1 MISIRLKSL
10 ILAAALSA
18 VSVPAFGQVDEG
30 QALLAA
36 GDARAAMVRFEKAV
50 RRSPEDMEARLGL
63 AQALI
68 GLGEFD
74 RAEKMAQLAYRRTQ
88 SPQSALVYA
97 EALFGLERYGE
108 AETALKAAGDHP
120 DRASLA
126 ALIVAERA
134 LAAGDPEAALAGVR
148 MASAHPHFGSY
159 ALLLGA
165 RAQYARGDY
174 VRARRLVER
183 ILSSD
188 EAAVPALQLSARLA
202 LRTGDHARARDIAQ
216 KIMSL
221 DPGNVDAG
229 AVLVEVALREGDS
242 QAARAALAEIK
253 PRQAND
259 PRPAFLEALIL
270 LEEGNVAEAG
280 IVTSSIKPW
289 LENAPGGAVL
299 LGQIKIATDKLAQA
313 EQILRKRVA
322 AAPDDHAARKLLIEV
337 YDRTDRVSLGDQVLN
352 DGLGRYP
359 DNSVLTAFRVER
371 LLARGEINEAA
382 ELLQGDNLSGEG
394 LILTAL
400 GASADTTNAED
411 LAAIGKIVAA
421 QAALKHRDFPGAIK
435 LAQAAS
441 RRPGLAPIAGSI
453 IAEATLSGGDRD
465 KAKDLLDD
473 LIAQYPDYLTA
484 IEDRAS
490 LDAAP
495 QALRYQLERAV
506 DLGAQSAPI
515 FRRLAIELY
524 AFGAG
529 DEAERRARE
538 AFSAKGASLD
548 DRLME
553 TRILLAKGDQTA
565 ARAALKRALAAKSFE
580 DEPLPLMVAKLL
592 DRAGDR
598 AEALTLAT
606 RLADGGGNAPATLY
620 AAALARREG
629 KLDEAIGLLDLG
641 IHAHPDNKEIATQL
655 LESLSQRDCASGT
668 TRLEGSDDLRP
679 FDSPALRA
687 RMLAACG
694 KRAAAMDLLSASPAQ
709 LENFVAWAELA
720 QDRAQKAALLGR
732 LAPLAKRHPDNVPL
746 LVLTSSIATELGQA
760 ETAEDAIAAG
770 LAVVPNDPILLN
782 NLAVLRMEG
791 DPAGAVGLAE
801 RAYQGRPDLA
811 EIVKTRIAALKAA
824 GKIDESL
831 QWERRLALME

>member
-10 ILAAALSA
+10 ILAATLSA
-18 VSVPAFGQVDEG
+18 LAGPAFGQVDEG
-30 QALLAA
+30 QSLLAA
-36 GDARAAMVRFEKAV
+36 GDARAAMIRFEKAV
-50 RRSPEDMEARLGL
+50 RRSPEDMQARLGL

-74 RAEKMAQLAYRRTQ
+74 RAEKMAQLVYRRTQ

-126 ALIVAERA
+126 ALIAAERA

-148 MASAHPHFGSY
+148 TASAHPHFGRY

-202 LRTGDHARARDIAQ
+202 LRTGDHMRAREIAE
-216 KIMSL
+216 KIMVL

-242 QAARAALAEIK
+242 QAARAVLAELK

-270 LEEGNVAEAG
+270 LEEGNTAQAG

-289 LENAPGGAVL
+289 LETAPGGAVL

-313 EQILRKRVA
+313 EQILRKRVSD
-322 AAPDDHAARKLLIEV
+322 APDDHAARKLLIEV
-337 YDRTDRVSLGDQVLN
+337 YDRTDRADLGDQVLA
-352 DGLGRYP
+352 DGLVRYP
-359 DNSVLTAFRVER
+359 ENTVLTAFRVER
-371 LLARGEINEAA
+371 LLARGDINAA
-382 ELLQGDNLSGEG
+382 ASLLQAGDLSDEG
-394 LILTAL
+394 IILTAL
-400 GASADTTNAED
+400 GGAADTTNADD
-411 LAAIGKIVAA
+411 LEAVRNLVSA
-421 QAALKHRDFPGAIK
+421 QAALKHQDFAAAIK
-435 LAQAAS
+435 QAQAAS
-441 RRPGLAPIAGSI
+441 KRPSLKPLAGSI
-453 IAEATLSGGDRD
+453 IAEATMLGGDRER
-465 KAKDLLDD
+465 AKDLLNEI
-473 LIAQYPDYLTA
+473 IAQYPDYLTA

-490 LDAAP
+490 LDANP
-495 QALRYQLERAV
+495 QALRRQLERAV
-506 DLGAQSAPI
+506 DLGAQSAPV

-524 AFGAG
+524 VAGEG
-529 DEAERRARE
+529 DEAAARARE
-538 AFSAKGASLD
+538 AFSAKGAGLE
-548 DRLME
+548 DRLIE
-553 TRILLAKGDQTA
+553 ARILLARSDQVA
-565 ARAALKRALAAKSFE
+565 ARQALERAIATMKNEDGSTALA
-580 DEPLPLMVAKLL
+580 VAMLL
-592 DRAGDR
+592 DRAGDK
-598 AEALTLAT
+598 AAAIALAIK
-606 RLADGGGNAPATLY
+606 LADGGEGVPATLY
-620 AAALARREG
+620 AASLARREG
-629 KLDEAIGLLDLG
+629 MLDEAIRLLDLG
-641 IHAHPDNKEIATQL
+641 FHAHPDDQEIATQL
-655 LESLSQRDCASGT
+655 LESLSERDCASGT

-694 KRAAAMDLLSASPAQ
+694 RPTAAIELLSASPAQ
-709 LENFVAWAELA
+709 LENFVVWAELA
-720 QDRAQKAALLGR
+720 QDRAKKAALLGR
-732 LAPLAKRHPDNVPL
+732 LVPLTKRHPDNVPL
-746 LVLTSSIATELGQA
+746 LVLAGSVATELGET

-782 NLAVLRMEG
+782 NLAVLRMDR
-791 DPAGAVGLAE
+791 DPAGALALAE
-801 RAYQGRPDLA
+801 RAYKGRPDLA

-824 GKIDESL
+824 GKTGESL